1 VTKSIRTSRSRHC
14 TVATATHP
22 RKGDYRFFN
31 NAPQVTDVKT
41 LRVTGQAEFLEDPE
55 LKAKVLEARPFY
67 KNFGTG
73 EPDDPTYPVVR
84 VAHGEAWFWT
94 MDYVLR
100 EAEAERIRF

>member
-1 VTKSIRTSRSRHC
+1 
-14 TVATATHP
+14 
-22 RKGDYRFFN
+22 
-31 NAPQVTDVKT
+31 
-41 LRVTGQAEFLEDPE
+41 VTGQAEFLEDPE